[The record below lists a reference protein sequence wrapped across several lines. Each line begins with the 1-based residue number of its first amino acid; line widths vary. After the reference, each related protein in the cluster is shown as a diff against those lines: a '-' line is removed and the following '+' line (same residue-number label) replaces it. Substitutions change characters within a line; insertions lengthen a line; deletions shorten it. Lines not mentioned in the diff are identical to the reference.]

1 VVLVVSSSSRVIE
14 VSRLLIDRS
23 GRVAD
28 FQCKLLSGDRACRSG
43 ATSSN
48 KLLGSVH
55 CITTFAVVEAFVE
68 AASIMQRRENN
79 QELQAGNTW

>member
-1 VVLVVSSSSRVIE
+1 MID
-14 VSRLLIDRS
+14 VSRLLIDRR

-43 ATSSN
+43 ATLSN

-55 CITTFAVVEAFVE
+55 SITTFAVVEAFVE
-68 AASIMQRRENN
+68 AASILQRRKGN
-79 QELQAGNTW
+79 QGRQAGDTS